1 MIWWMKHIALV
12 FLSLFFLVFG
22 IMVLI
27 SAYHL
32 NDPYQFIMSFFS
44 SNFIIL
50 ISATLLFVFICQMVR
65 KLKGVDSTDEE

>member
-50 ISATLLFVFICQMVR
+50 ISATLLFVFVIQMVR
-65 KLKGVDSTDEE
+65 KYRDGDPSDGE